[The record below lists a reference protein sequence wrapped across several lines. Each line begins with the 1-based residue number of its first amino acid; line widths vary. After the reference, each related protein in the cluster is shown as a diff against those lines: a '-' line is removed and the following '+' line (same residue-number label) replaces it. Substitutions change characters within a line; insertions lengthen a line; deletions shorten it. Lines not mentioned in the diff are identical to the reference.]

1 MIHII
6 MCTYNGESYIK
17 EQIDSILNNTVTDWR
32 LYISD
37 DGSTDK
43 TYDLA
48 AEYAKEYPE
57 KIILTTHKN
66 TADPSIHFLEKV
78 RDISARMQSD
88 DYIML
93 CDQDDIWYSNKIQ
106 RTLECMNCL
115 TARSGNAIPLLVCT
129 DVEVVNEKKEQLAA
143 SYRKMNHY
151 GIKNLDVA
159 HLLMEHKA
167 QGCTIMINK
176 VLADKIKELP
186 KMITGHDVWLELVA
200 ATMGKIDYVDEPTMA
215 YRRHSKQFTVG
226 EMGYWKILSK
236 QIKNLKDQKYMV
248 YSPAP
253 QAKEFLRIYG
263 SELERRIRE
272 LVEAYATLEQQSF
285 WQKRCNIIRYHMWK
299 TGIIKNIGMLIL
311 L

>member
-129 DVEVVNEKKEQLAA
+129 DVEVVNEKD
-143 SYRKMNHY
+143 RKS
-151 GIKNLDVA
+151 V
-159 HLLMEHKA
+159 
-167 QGCTIMINK
+167 
-176 VLADKIKELP
+176 V
-186 KMITGHDVWLELVA
+186 
-200 ATMGKIDYVDEPTMA
+200 
-215 YRRHSKQFTVG
+215 
-226 EMGYWKILSK
+226 
-236 QIKNLKDQKYMV
+236 
-248 YSPAP
+248 
-253 QAKEFLRIYG
+253 
-263 SELERRIRE
+263 
-272 LVEAYATLEQQSF
+272 
-285 WQKRCNIIRYHMWK
+285 
-299 TGIIKNIGMLIL
+299 
-311 L
+311 